1 MSRIFLAVVKIWV
14 FTSLTFGKDVY
25 QSIRLYDPSPSNIAI
40 VASQGIPLDH
50 IGGKRGVYVDLT
62 CTKNQATNLLSKGLT
77 LDILVPDLTSF
88 YKERNRPAISRN
100 FPLGSMQGNY
110 TWNELNNRFDELLN
124 LYSNIISER
133 LVIGESV
140 EGRDIWAFK
149 ISDNP
154 NIDENEPEVLYTS
167 LIHSREPLSMMS
179 LFYFAQKLAEGY
191 NADDELTYLVNNREM
206 WFVPVV
212 NPDGYVFNEEIEP
225 FGGGMHR
232 KNRKNTNCGNGTGR
246 GIDLNRNFGYGWG
259 ADNIGSSSDP
269 CSEVYRGDS
278 PFSEP
283 ETEAVRDFI
292 LNHDFKNVLHYHSY
306 SNLYI
311 HAFGDGSYPEEPD
324 LTTHSEIGLEM
335 ARHNGYYVGT
345 GLDGI
350 GYTVNGDAVD
360 WSYGDQGLIA
370 YVPEVGSYS
379 QGFWPSED
387 EVEQLCIDQ
396 LHPNKIF
403 SFVAGSDIIVHSFE
417 ISEEFLLPAAEAD
430 IEILIQNRGLTNSA
444 SDIEISFTPLN
455 NWIYFDDEPFIMSEI
470 DARDADD
477 VTLTFT
483 VSPNASPGV
492 SSGIIVNITSENS
505 YSRSQVIN
513 FVIGEPQIISND
525 NFENGLDDW
534 DVSGDWGLSSDV
546 FSGLY
551 ALSDSPDGDYQDGQ
565 ETFAEYIRE
574 VDLQF
579 ISNPVIKFNAK
590 WDIESSYDF
599 VRFQAMISDS
609 GWVSLSGQYTETG
622 SGQPAQAFGDHGY
635 DGLQEDWVEE
645 TIYLDHLDESQ
656 ITGFRFIQTSDNF
669 VEGDGFSL
677 DNFQI
682 LGYPTGLIGD
692 FNSDAGVDIFDIL
705 GLADLLLFG
714 DDPSQ
719 AQLFFCDLDSNGM
732 LDIMDLLRL
741 SNIILG
747 L

>member
-1 MSRIFLAVVKIWV
+1 MYRMFYSLVKLWA
-14 FTSLTFGKDVY
+14 FASLIFGKDVY
-25 QSIRLYDPSPSNIAI
+25 QSIRLYDPSSSNISI
-40 VASQGIPLDH
+40 VANQGIPLDH
-50 IGGKRGVYVDLT
+50 VGGQAGVYTDLI
-62 CTKNQATNLLSKGLT
+62 CTKDQTIKLLSKGLDI
-77 LDILVPDLTSF
+77 DILIPDLTSY
-88 YKERNRPAISRN
+88 YKERNRPATSRD

-110 TWNELNNRFDELLN
+110 TWDELNNRFNELLD
-124 LYSNIISER
+124 LYPNIISER
-133 LVIGESV
+133 LIIGQSI

-154 NIDENEPEVLYTS
+154 NTDEDEPEVLYTS
-167 LIHSREPLSMMS
+167 LIHAREPLSMMS
-179 LFYFAQKLAEGY
+179 LFYFTQKLAEGY
-191 NADDELTYLVNNREM
+191 NTDDELTYLVNNREM
-206 WFVPVV
+206 WFVPVI
-212 NPDGYVFNEEIEP
+212 NPDGYVYNEFIEP
-225 FGGGMHR
+225 SGGGMHR
-232 KNRKNTNCGNGTGR
+232 KNRKDTNCGNGTGR

-324 LTTHSEIGLEM
+324 LTTHREIGLEM

-403 SFVAGSDIIVHSFE
+403 SFVAGSDIIVHSYE
-417 ISEEFLLPAAEAD
+417 ISEDFLIPGQEVD
-430 IEILIQNRGLTNSA
+430 IEILIQNRGLTNSG
-444 SDIEISFTPLN
+444 SDIEINFTPLN
-455 NWIYFDDEPFIMSEI
+455 NWISFDIEPFTMSEI
-470 DARDADD
+470 DARDSDD

-483 VSPNASPGV
+483 VSSNASLGA
-492 SSGIIVNITSENS
+492 SSGIIVNTTSENS
-505 YSRSQVIN
+505 FSRSQVID
-513 FVIGEPQIISND
+513 FVIGEPQIVFFE
-525 NFENGLDDW
+525 NFESGTDNWMLNG
-534 DVSGDWGLSSDV
+534 SWGLTEDALE
-546 FSGLY
+546 GDY
-551 ALSDSPDGDYQDGQ
+551 ALTDSPDGDYQPGQ
-565 ETFAEYIRE
+565 QTIAEL
-574 VDLQF
+574 DFSLNQAF
-579 ISNPVIKFNAK
+579 IANPKVTYSAK
-590 WDIESSYDF
+590 WDIHSNRDF
-599 VRFQAMISDS
+599 VRFQAFIQNE
-609 GWVSLSGQYTETG
+609 GWVSLQGDHTVSG
-622 SGQPAQAFGDHGY
+622 SGQSTQPDGEHGY
-635 DGLQEDWVEE
+635 DGFQGDWVYE
-645 TIYLDHLDESQ
+645 TIHLDQLNNLE
-656 ITGFRFIQTSDNF
+656 ITSFRFILTSNNYI
-669 VEGDGFSL
+669 EGDGFVV

-682 LGYPTGLIGD
+682 SGYPIGLMGD
-692 FNSDAGVDIFDIL
+692 FNSDTEVNIFDIL

-714 DDPSQ
+714 DAPSQ
-719 AQLFFCDLDSNGM
+719 AQLFFCDFDSNGM
-732 LDIMDLLRL
+732 LDVMDLLRL
-741 SNIILG
+741 SNVILG

>member
-1 MSRIFLAVVKIWV
+1 MYRMFY
-14 FTSLTFGKDVY
+14 SLMKLWAFASLIFGKDVY
-25 QSIRLYDPSPSNIAI
+25 QSIRLYDPSSSNISI
-40 VASQGIPLDH
+40 VANQGIPLDH
-50 IGGKRGVYVDLT
+50 VGGQAGVYTDLI
-62 CTKNQATNLLSKGLT
+62 CTKDQTIKLLSKGLDI
-77 LDILVPDLTSF
+77 DILIPDLTSY
-88 YKERNRPAISRN
+88 YKERNRPATSRD

-110 TWNELNNRFDELLN
+110 TWDELNNRFNELLD
-124 LYSNIISER
+124 LYPNIISER
-133 LVIGESV
+133 LIIGQSI

-154 NIDENEPEVLYTS
+154 NTDEDEPEVLYTS
-167 LIHSREPLSMMS
+167 LIHAREPLSMMS
-179 LFYFAQKLAEGY
+179 LFYFTQKLAEGY
-191 NADDELTYLVNNREM
+191 NTDDELTYLVNNREM
-206 WFVPVV
+206 WFVPVI
-212 NPDGYVFNEEIEP
+212 NPDGYVYNEFIEP
-225 FGGGMHR
+225 SGGGMHR
-232 KNRKNTNCGNGTGR
+232 KNRKDTNCGNGTGR

-324 LTTHSEIGLEM
+324 LTTHREIGLEM

-403 SFVAGSDIIVHSFE
+403 SFVAGSDIIVHSYE
-417 ISEEFLLPAAEAD
+417 ISEDFLIPGQEVD
-430 IEILIQNRGLTNSA
+430 IEILIQNRGLTNSG
-444 SDIEISFTPLN
+444 SDIEINFTPLN
-455 NWIYFDDEPFIMSEI
+455 NWISFDIEPFTMSEI
-470 DARDADD
+470 DARDSDD

-483 VSPNASPGV
+483 VSPNASSGV
-492 SSGIIVNITSENS
+492 SSGIIVNTTSENS
-505 YSRSQVIN
+505 FSRSQVID
-513 FVIGEPQIISND
+513 FVIGEPQIVFFE
-525 NFENGLDDW
+525 NFESGTDNWMLNG
-534 DVSGDWGLSSDV
+534 SWGLTEDALE
-546 FSGLY
+546 GDY
-551 ALSDSPDGDYQDGQ
+551 ALTDSPDGDYQPGQ
-565 ETFAEYIRE
+565 QTIAEL
-574 VDLQF
+574 DFSLNQAF
-579 ISNPVIKFNAK
+579 IANPKVTYSAK
-590 WDIESSYDF
+590 WDIHSNRDF
-599 VRFQAMISDS
+599 VRFQAFIQNE
-609 GWVSLSGQYTETG
+609 GWVSLQGDHTVSG
-622 SGQPAQAFGDHGY
+622 SGQSTQPDGEHGY
-635 DGLQEDWVEE
+635 DGFQGDWVYE
-645 TIYLDHLDESQ
+645 TIHLDQLNNLE
-656 ITGFRFIQTSDNF
+656 ITSFRFILTSNNYI
-669 VEGDGFSL
+669 EGDGFVV

-682 LGYPTGLIGD
+682 SGYPIGLMGD
-692 FNSDAGVDIFDIL
+692 FNSDTEVNIFDIL

-714 DDPSQ
+714 DAPSQ
-719 AQLFFCDLDSNGM
+719 TQLFFCDFDSNGM
-732 LDIMDLLRL
+732 LDVMDLLRL
-741 SNIILG
+741 SNVILG

>member
-1 MSRIFLAVVKIWV
+1 MLRSFFSLVKLWV
-14 FTSLTFGKDVY
+14 FTSLIFGKDIY

-50 IGGKRGVYVDLT
+50 IGGKRGVYIDLT
-62 CTKNQATNLLSKGLT
+62 CTKNQTTYLLSKGLE

-88 YKERNRPAISRN
+88 YKERNRPAVSRN

-110 TWNELNNRFDELLN
+110 TWDELNNRFDELLN

-133 LVIGESV
+133 LVIGQSV

-154 NIDENEPEVLYTS
+154 NVDEDEPEVLYTS
-167 LIHSREPLSMMS
+167 LIHAREPLSMMN

-191 NADDELTYLVNNREM
+191 NSDEEFTYLVNNREM

-212 NPDGYVFNEEIEP
+212 NPDGYVFNEQIEP

-232 KNRKNTNCGNGTGR
+232 KNRRNTNCGNGTTR
-246 GIDLNRNFGYGWG
+246 GVDLNRNFAFGWG
-259 ADNIGSSSDP
+259 ANNTGSSPDP
-269 CSEVYRGDS
+269 CSDIYRGES
-278 PFSEP
+278 AFSEP
-283 ETEAVRDFI
+283 ETQAVRNFI
-292 LNHDFKNVLHYHSY
+292 LDREFKNVLHYHSFW
-306 SNLYI
+306 NVYI
-311 HAFGDGSYPEEPD
+311 HAFGDGSYPDEPD
-324 LTTHSEIGLEM
+324 LTTHSEIGYEM
-335 ARHNGYYVGT
+335 AKHNGFFVGT
-345 GLDGI
+345 GLDAI

-360 WSYGDQGLIA
+360 WTYGEQGLIS

-396 LHPNKIF
+396 FHPNKIF
-403 SFVAGSDIIVHSFE
+403 SFLAGSDIIVHSYE
-417 ISEEFLLPAAEAD
+417 ISEEFLLPGTEAD

-444 SDIEISFTPLN
+444 GDIEISFTPLN
-455 NWIYFDDEPFIMSEI
+455 NWIYFDNEPFIMSEI
-470 DARDADD
+470 DARESDD
-477 VTLTFT
+477 VALTFF
-483 VSPNASPGV
+483 VSENATPGT
-492 SSGIIVNITSENS
+492 SSGIIINLNSENS
-505 YSRSQVIN
+505 FARNDTIE
-513 FVIGEPQIISND
+513 FFIGEPQIISID

-534 DVSGDWGLSSDV
+534 DVNGDWGLSSDV
-546 FSGLY
+546 FDGLH
-551 ALSDSPDGDYQDGQ
+551 ALSDSPDGYYQDGQ

-574 VDLQF
+574 VDFQF
-579 ISNPVIKFNAK
+579 VSNPIIKFNAK
-590 WDIESSYDF
+590 WDIEPSYDF
-599 VRFQAMISDS
+599 VRFQALITDS

-622 SGQPAQAFGDHGY
+622 SGQPAQAFGEHGY

-645 TIYLDHLDESQ
+645 TIYLDHLDGSQ

-682 LGYPTGLIGD
+682 LGYPSGLMGD
-692 FNSDAGVDIFDIL
+692 FNSDSGVDIFDIL

-714 DDPSQ
+714 NQPSQ
-719 AQLFFCDLDSNGM
+719 RQLFFCDFDSNGT

>member
-1 MSRIFLAVVKIWV
+1 MSRIFFPVVKIWV
-14 FTSLTFGKDVY
+14 FTSFTFGKDIY

-77 LDILVPDLTSF
+77 LDILVLDLTSF

-154 NIDENEPEVLYTS
+154 NIDEDEPEVLYTS

-191 NADDELTYLVNNREM
+191 NVDDELTYLVNNREM

-505 YSRSQVIN
+505 YPRSQVIN

>member
-1 MSRIFLAVVKIWV
+1 MYRSFFSLLKLWV
-14 FTSLTFGKDVY
+14 FTSLIFGKDIY
-25 QSIRLYDPSPSNIAI
+25 QSIRLYDPSPSNISI
-40 VASQGIPLDH
+40 VANQGIPLDH
-50 IGGKRGVYVDLT
+50 VGGQAGVYTDLI
-62 CTKNQATNLLSKGLT
+62 CTKDQTIKLLSKGLDI
-77 LDILVPDLTSF
+77 DILIPDLTSY
-88 YKERNRPAISRN
+88 YKERSRPATSRD

-110 TWNELNNRFDELLN
+110 TWDELNNRFDELLN

-133 LVIGESV
+133 LIIGQSV

-154 NIDENEPEVLYTS
+154 NTDEDEPEVLYTS
-167 LIHSREPLSMMS
+167 LIHAREPLSMMS
-179 LFYFAQKLAEGY
+179 LFYFTQKLAEGY
-191 NADDELTYLVNNREM
+191 NTDDELTYLVNNREM
-206 WFVPVV
+206 WFVPVI
-212 NPDGYVFNEEIEP
+212 NPDGYVYNELIEP

-232 KNRKNTNCGNGTGR
+232 KNRKDTNCGTGTGR

-283 ETEAVRDFI
+283 ETQAVRDFI

-324 LTTHSEIGLEM
+324 LTTHREIGLEM

-360 WSYGDQGLIA
+360 WSYGDQDLIA

-403 SFVAGSDIIVHSFE
+403 SFVAGSDIIVHSYE
-417 ISEEFLLPAAEAD
+417 ISEDFLISGQEVD
-430 IEILIQNRGLTNSA
+430 IEILIQNRGLTNSD
-444 SDIEISFTPLN
+444 SDIEINFTPLN
-455 NWIYFDDEPFIMSEI
+455 NWISFDNEPFTMSEI
-470 DARDADD
+470 DARDSDD

-483 VSPNASPGV
+483 VSPDAGPGV
-492 SSGIIVNITSENS
+492 SSGIIVNTTSENS
-505 YSRSQVIN
+505 YSRSQVID
-513 FVIGEPQIISND
+513 FVIGEPQIVLFE
-525 NFENGLDDW
+525 NFESGIDNWILNG
-534 DVSGDWGLSSDV
+534 SWGLTEDAL
-546 FSGLY
+546 GGDY
-551 ALSDSPDGDYQDGQ
+551 ALTDSPDGDYQPGQ
-565 ETFAEYIRE
+565 QTTAEFSFSINE
-574 VDLQF
+574 IFLA
-579 ISNPVIKFNAK
+579 NPKITYNAK
-590 WDIESSYDF
+590 WDIHSNRDF
-599 VRFQAMISDS
+599 VRIQAFIQNE
-609 GWVSLSGQYTETG
+609 GWVSLQGDYTVSG
-622 SGQPAQAFGDHGY
+622 SGQSTQPDGEHGY
-635 DGLQEDWVEE
+635 DGLQEDWVYE
-645 TIYLDHLDESQ
+645 TIHLDQLNNLE
-656 ITGFRFIQTSDNF
+656 ITSFRFIQTSNNYI
-669 VEGDGFSL
+669 EGDGFVV

-682 LGYPTGLIGD
+682 SGYPIGLMGD
-692 FNSDAGVDIFDIL
+692 FNSDTEVNIFDIL

-714 DDPSQ
+714 DAPSQ
-719 AQLFFCDLDSNGM
+719 AQLFFCDFDSNGM
-732 LDIMDLLRL
+732 LDVMDLLRL
-741 SNIILG
+741 SNVILG

>member
-1 MSRIFLAVVKIWV
+1 MSKIFFPVVKIWV

-77 LDILVPDLTSF
+77 LDILVPDLTFF

-110 TWNELNNRFDELLN
+110 TWDELNNRFDELLN

-154 NIDENEPEVLYTS
+154 NIDEDEPEVLYTS

-179 LFYFAQKLAEGY
+179 LFYFAQRLAEGY

-324 LTTHSEIGLEM
+324 LTTHSEIGFEM

-444 SDIEISFTPLN
+444 GDIEISFTPLN

-470 DARDADD
+470 DARDEDD
-477 VTLTFT
+477 LTLTFT
-483 VSPNASPGV
+483 VSPNASPGG

-534 DVSGDWGLSSDV
+534 DVNGDWGLSSDV

-622 SGQPAQAFGDHGY
+622 SGQPAQAFGEHGY

-714 DDPSQ
+714 DDPNQ
-719 AQLFFCDLDSNGM
+719 TQLFFCDFDSNGM

>member
-1 MSRIFLAVVKIWV
+1 MSRIFFPVVKIWV
-14 FTSLTFGKDVY
+14 FTSFTFGKDIY

-110 TWNELNNRFDELLN
+110 TWDELNNRFDELLN

-133 LVIGESV
+133 LVLGESV

-154 NIDENEPEVLYTS
+154 NIDEDEPEVLYTS

-191 NADDELTYLVNNREM
+191 NVDDELTYLVNNREM

-335 ARHNGYYVGT
+335 ARHNDYYVGT

-444 SDIEISFTPLN
+444 GDIEISFTPLN

-477 VTLTFT
+477 VTLTFI

-505 YSRSQVIN
+505 YPRSQVIN

-525 NFENGLDDW
+525 NFENGLDGW

-622 SGQPAQAFGDHGY
+622 SGQPAQAFGDPGY

-741 SNIILG
+741 SNIVLG

>member
-1 MSRIFLAVVKIWV
+1 MYRMFYSLVKLWA
-14 FTSLTFGKDVY
+14 FASLIFGKDVY
-25 QSIRLYDPSPSNIAI
+25 QSIRLYDPSSSNISI
-40 VASQGIPLDH
+40 VANQGIPLDH
-50 IGGKRGVYVDLT
+50 VGGQAGVYTDLI
-62 CTKNQATNLLSKGLT
+62 CTKDQTIKLLSKGLDI
-77 LDILVPDLTSF
+77 DILIPDLTSY
-88 YKERNRPAISRN
+88 YKERNRPATSRD

-110 TWNELNNRFDELLN
+110 TWDELNNRFNELLD
-124 LYSNIISER
+124 LYPNIISER
-133 LVIGESV
+133 LIIGQSI

-154 NIDENEPEVLYTS
+154 NTDEDEPEVLYTS
-167 LIHSREPLSMMS
+167 LIHAREPLSMMS
-179 LFYFAQKLAEGY
+179 LFYFTQKLAEGY
-191 NADDELTYLVNNREM
+191 NTDDELTYLVNNREM
-206 WFVPVV
+206 WFVPVI
-212 NPDGYVFNEEIEP
+212 NPDGYVYNEFIEP
-225 FGGGMHR
+225 SGGGMHR
-232 KNRKNTNCGNGTGR
+232 KNRKDTNCGNGTGR

-324 LTTHSEIGLEM
+324 LTTHREIGLEM

-403 SFVAGSDIIVHSFE
+403 SFVAGSDIIVHSYE
-417 ISEEFLLPAAEAD
+417 ISEDFLIPGQEVD
-430 IEILIQNRGLTNSA
+430 IEILIQNRGLTNSG
-444 SDIEISFTPLN
+444 SDIEINFTPLN
-455 NWIYFDDEPFIMSEI
+455 NWISFDIEPFTMSEI
-470 DARDADD
+470 DARDSDD

-483 VSPNASPGV
+483 VSSNASLGA
-492 SSGIIVNITSENS
+492 SSGIIVNTTSENS
-505 YSRSQVIN
+505 YSRSQVID
-513 FVIGEPQIISND
+513 FVIGEPQIVFFD
-525 NFENGLDDW
+525 NFESGTDNWMLNG
-534 DVSGDWGLSSDV
+534 SWGLTEDALE
-546 FSGLY
+546 GDY
-551 ALSDSPDGDYQDGQ
+551 ALTDSPDGDYQPGQ
-565 ETFAEYIRE
+565 QTIAEL
-574 VDLQF
+574 DFSLNQAF
-579 ISNPVIKFNAK
+579 IANPKVTYSAK
-590 WDIESSYDF
+590 WDIHSNRDF
-599 VRFQAMISDS
+599 VRFQAFIQNE
-609 GWVSLSGQYTETG
+609 GWVSLQGDHTVSG
-622 SGQPAQAFGDHGY
+622 SGQSTQPDGEHGY
-635 DGLQEDWVEE
+635 DGFQGDWVYE
-645 TIYLDHLDESQ
+645 TIHLDQLNNLE
-656 ITGFRFIQTSDNF
+656 ITSFRFILTSNNYI
-669 VEGDGFSL
+669 EGDGFVV

-682 LGYPTGLIGD
+682 SGYPIGLMGD
-692 FNSDAGVDIFDIL
+692 FNSDTEVNIFDIL

-714 DDPSQ
+714 DAPSQ
-719 AQLFFCDLDSNGM
+719 AQLFFCDFDSNGM
-732 LDIMDLLRL
+732 LDVMDLLRL
-741 SNIILG
+741 SNVILG